1 MALLL
6 GVLVAISIG
15 SGDFLSGLAARR
27 MRTSV
32 VVTLSQF
39 WGLAAL
45 GVFLAAADR
54 RIPPAWDLVLGVF
67 AGCALVV
74 GICCLVQGL
83 AVGRMSVVA
92 PTAAAI
98 GAAVGVVYGFVIGE
112 RPGAVAV
119 IGVVLAVA
127 AVVLIAHV
135 AEHHEADEHAPGALA
150 RRTVAGRAH
159 EMTLAVGAGLTLG
172 ATQIFFAAAS
182 DDAGM
187 WPVATTRLT
196 AGMLA
201 GAFVLA
207 RVRIDGRPARLTAS
221 GARLVAS
228 YALLD
233 TLGTALLIE
242 AFRQGLVSLV
252 APVAALFP
260 AATVLLARLVLD
272 DRMNR
277 GQIVGFGLAAA
288 GLVLI
293 GVG

>member
-15 SGDFLSGLAARR
+15 SADFLSGLAARR

-45 GVFLAAADR
+45 AIFVAATDR
-54 RIPPAWDLVLGVF
+54 TLPPAWDLVLGVF

-74 GICCLVQGL
+74 GISCLVRGL

-92 PTAAAI
+92 PTAAAV
-98 GAAVGVVYGFVIGE
+98 GAAVGVVYGFIIGE

-119 IGVVLAVA
+119 VGVVAAIA
-127 AVVLIAHV
+127 AVVLIAQI
-135 AEHHEADEHAPGALA
+135 AEHHETDTHTPQAHA

-159 EMTLAVGAGLTLG
+159 EVTLAIGAGLTLG
-172 ATQIFFAAAS
+172 ATQIFFAEAG

-187 WPVATTRLT
+187 WPVVTTRLT
-196 AGMLA
+196 AGVLA

-207 RVRIDGRPARLTAS
+207 RVHIDGMPARLTATDS
-221 GARLVAS
+221 RLVAS

-260 AATVLLARLVLD
+260 AATVLWARLILN